1 MNAAEQ
7 YRAWTDGIERR
18 NWLGVEDVERCVCLA
33 DAAIKELEAELED
46 ERKRTALMKQHC
58 DMAIEERDAARAEC
72 EQCAYRKLEEL
83 RIAQRQHCDMALGE
97 LEAEVERLNWML
109 RTLVREGH
117 ERKNRRAGYRDFY
130 ELVLQ
135 DLEDAY
141 YAEKE
146 REP

>member
-1 MNAAEQ
+1 MNAVEQ

-33 DAAIKELEAELED
+33 DAAIE
-46 ERKRTALMKQHC
+46 
-58 DMAIEERDAARAEC
+58 
-72 EQCAYRKLEEL
+72 
-83 RIAQRQHCDMALGE
+83 E